1 MIFQKCII
9 RFYIEIQWVEPC
21 KGDPLLR
28 KAEHDNIQSELIT
41 CGRTLTTIRAIKT
54 SRHPFIA
61 FFEFQKHE
69 WKTYYCEK
77 QVKFEEA
84 VLFLLFLCR
93 LSCWLRFNIYSYDM
107 SQQNDSILISSCRGS
122 MIGGTRSP
130 GGSPERVTGLH
141 CNLWAAS
148 QLNNAVLCYIC
159 CPSNLLWSC

>member
-1 MIFQKCII
+1 MYHTVQYWNPM
-9 RFYIEIQWVEPC
+9 RRTLQ
-21 KGDPLLR
+21 GNSLLR
-28 KAEHDNIQSELIT
+28 KAEHDNMLSELVT